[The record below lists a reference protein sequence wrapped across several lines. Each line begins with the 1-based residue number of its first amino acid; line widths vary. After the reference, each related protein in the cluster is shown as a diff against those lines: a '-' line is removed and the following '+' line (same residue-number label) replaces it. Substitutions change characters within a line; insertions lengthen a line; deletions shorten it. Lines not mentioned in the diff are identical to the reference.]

1 MYFDGDVAFIPVASD
16 SKISELH
23 KKARYKLTA
32 LSVVFVVFFCSP
44 LAFCLFDLTI
54 K

>member
-1 MYFDGDVAFIPVASD
+1 MYFDGDTAFAPVVPD

-32 LSVVFVVFFCSP
+32 LLAVFVAFFCPS